1 MKKKIFLLSILG
13 ITTFSGVSASA
24 VSVTKKYRY
33 DYNTYYN
40 TTMNYHAYQY
50 INIPNSSRYTGF
62 SEYQVGGGWNY
73 NRYEHV
79 NYYSGG
85 Y

>member
-24 VSVTKKYRY
+24 VSVTKKYKF

-40 TTMNYHAYQY
+40 TNMNYHGYEKA
-50 INIPNSSRYTGF
+50 IIPNDSRYTGF
-62 SEYQVGGGWNY
+62 GEYQIGGGWNY
-73 NRYEHV
+73 VRYEHI

-85 Y
+85 F